1 MTDSYTARDAAT
13 VLGRSERLVRK
24 LAAEGRLDVVSEHPL
39 RVSQASVHRERN
51 SRKPK
56 PAKGKTET
64 VITAEDLDAIV
75 RAAVAAAVA
84 EVVPKMIEAANRGDE
99 ILRDALAQ
107 ARAETAQLRAE
118 LDREKAQPA
127 IRLPPI
133 GWPFRR

>member
-56 PAKGKTET
+56 PAKGKAET

-84 EVVPKMIEAANRGDE
+84 AVVPKMLEAANRGDE

>member
-24 LAAEGRLDVVSEHPL
+24 LAADGRLDVVSEHPL
-39 RVSQASVHRERN
+39 RVSQTSVHRERN

-107 ARAETAQLRAE
+107 ARAEAAQLRVE
-118 LDREKAQPA
+118 LDHERAQPA

>member
-1 MTDSYTARDAAT
+1 VTDSYTARDAAT

-64 VITAEDLDAIV
+64 VITADDLDAIV

-118 LDREKAQPA
+118 LDRERSQPA
-127 IRLPPI
+127 LRLPPI